1 MTPPPRPRALLFD
14 WDNTL
19 ADNWG
24 AIHAALNATFAAMGH
39 PPWTLAETRQRVRQS
54 LRDSFPRMFGER
66 WQAAKDVF
74 YGAIE
79 ATHLETLRP
88 LAGADSTLRALAA
101 SGAVL
106 GVVSNKRGTLLRREA
121 ERLGWSGY
129 FHRVVGAGDAPA
141 DKPAPDPVL
150 LALAGSGVSPGPDV
164 WFVGDAAID
173 MDCARRAGVSGVL
186 VGPAAGEEAQIAAL
200 APAGRVGDL
209 VELLSL
215 VESAGWSISR
225 TQS

>member
-24 AIHAALNATFAAMGH
+24 AIHAALNAAFAAMGH
-39 PPWTLAETRQRVRQS
+39 PPWTFAETKLRVRES
-54 LRDSFPRMFGER
+54 LRDSFPRLFGPR

-74 YGAIE
+74 YAAIE
-79 ATHLETLRP
+79 TTHLETLKPLPGADAAVRA
-88 LAGADSTLRALAA
+88 LAGA
-101 SGAVL
+101 GIVL
-106 GVVSNKRGTLLRREA
+106 GVVSNKRGSLLRREA
-121 ERLGWSGY
+121 DRLGWSGH

-150 LALAGSGVSPGPDV
+150 LALAGTGIEPGPDV

-186 VGPAAGEEAQIAAL
+186 VGPAPGEEALLAAL
-200 APAGRVGDL
+200 APAGRVADL
-209 VELLSL
+209 AELLSL
-215 VESAGWSISR
+215 VESAGRSISR